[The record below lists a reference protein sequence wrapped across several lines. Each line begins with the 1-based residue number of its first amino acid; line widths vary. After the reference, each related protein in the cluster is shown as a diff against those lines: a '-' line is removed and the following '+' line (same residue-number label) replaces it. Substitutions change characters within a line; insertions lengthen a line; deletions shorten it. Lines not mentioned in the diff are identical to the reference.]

1 LDSVL
6 AAKTYGFFLLIV
18 ILFQVALAL
27 GLPWGKLS
35 MGGKYPGRYPP
46 HMRIVC
52 LAMIALLSLWGAIVF
67 VRAGMLF
74 PAWYDVSVSA
84 IWAVVALNGAGVLMN
99 LITPS
104 KWERIVWAPVTLVFL
119 VCSIV
124 VATA

>member
-6 AAKTYGFFLLIV
+6 AAKIYGFFLLIV
-18 ILFQVALAL
+18 ILFQLALAL
-27 GLPWGKLS
+27 GLPWGKLA

-52 LAMIALLSLWGAIVF
+52 LVMIALLSSWGAIVF
-67 VRAGMLF
+67 IRAGMIF
-74 PAWYDVSVSA
+74 SAWYDVSVSA
-84 IWAVVALNGAGVLMN
+84 IWAVVALNGVGVLMN
-99 LITPS
+99 LLTPS
-104 KWERIVWAPVTLVFL
+104 KWERILWAPVTLIFL